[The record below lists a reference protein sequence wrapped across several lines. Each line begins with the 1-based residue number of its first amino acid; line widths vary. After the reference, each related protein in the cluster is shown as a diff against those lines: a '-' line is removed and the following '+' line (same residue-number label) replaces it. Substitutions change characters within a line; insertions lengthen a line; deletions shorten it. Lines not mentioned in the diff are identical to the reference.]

1 MANIKKELFKG
12 VFWSAVEKYSGL
24 VISIVI
30 SMVLARLL
38 SPKEYGVVAI
48 ATVIIVF
55 LQMFCTMGIGPA
67 IIQRK
72 DLSEQDLNSIFTFSL
87 SIGTVLSTLFFCS
100 SWAIAAFYDNPQ
112 LVPVCQILS
121 VALLAASANMVPS
134 ALMNRDK
141 RFKENARR
149 NLTFQIICGAASV
162 IAAFKG
168 AGVYALLISPVIT
181 PIGIFIWNRQYYKV
195 RIDWSYNL
203 EPIKRIFSF
212 TSYQFL
218 SEFVNYFSR
227 NLDKL
232 IIGKFLSVDALGVY
246 EKSYRLMQLPLQNVS
261 GVISPVLQPI
271 LRDLDGDKTELGHK
285 FAKVIRLIATISF
298 PMGTIL
304 FFMSSECIHLFYGD
318 KWDAAIPVFRI
329 LALSIP
335 LQMTM
340 SISGVPYLVCQDT
353 KTKFWVG
360 IRNTITTVIGFIV
373 AVIFWNTIEAM
384 AWAWTITLAVNFAI
398 TYTITYKYLLKVP
411 LFVFFREFIKP
422 TIIAFLLSFTL
433 YFVSI
438 PDYGK
443 WLITPLLVKGTVSIV
458 VTLFLIQLIRQYDLL
473 QFVKTTIAKRK
484 QSN

>member
-87 SIGTVLSTLFFCS
+87 SIGIVLSTLFFCS
-100 SWAIAAFYDNPQ
+100 SWAIASFYDNPQ

-141 RFKENARR
+141 RFKENAKR
-149 NLTFQIICGAASV
+149 NLTFQIICGVVSI
-162 IAAFKG
+162 IAAFEG

-181 PIGIFIWNRQYYKV
+181 PLGVFIWNRQFYKV

-203 EPIKRIFSF
+203 EPIRRIFSF

-232 IIGKFLSVDALGVY
+232 IIGKFLSVDALGIY
-246 EKSYRLMQLPLQNVS
+246 EKSYRLMQLPLQNVT

-271 LRDLDGDKTELGHK
+271 LRDLQDDKADLGRK
-285 FAKVIRLIATISF
+285 YAKIVKLVATISF
-298 PMGTIL
+298 PAGIIL
-304 FFMSSECIHLFYGD
+304 AFMSHEVIFLFYGD
-318 KWDAAIPVFRI
+318 KWEAAVPVFSI
-329 LALSIP
+329 LSLSLP
-335 LQMTM
+335 LQMIFST
-340 SISGVPYLVCQDT
+340 SGSMYLVCNNTRAQ
-353 KTKFWVG
+353 FWVG
-360 IRNTITTVIGFIV
+360 IRNTITTVLGFLI
-373 AVIFWNTIEAM
+373 AAYFWNTIEAM
-384 AWAWTITLAVNFAI
+384 AWAWTITLLLNFICSYYILYRYVMEVPI
-398 TYTITYKYLLKVP
+398 TPLLQVMMKP
-411 LFVFFREFIKP
+411 FIY
-422 TIIAFLLSFTL
+422 ANVLSLLL
-433 YFVSI
+433 WGLNSI
-438 PDYGK
+438 DYGNGIA
-443 WLITPLLVKGTVSIV
+443 LPLLVKGGSSLLL
-458 VTLFLIQLIRQYDLL
+458 TLILIQFTRQYDLISL
-473 QFVKTTIAKRK
+473 VKTRIKK
-484 QSN
+484 

>member
-1 MANIKKELFKG
+1 MSDIRKSLLKG

-24 VISIVI
+24 IISIVI

-38 SPKEYGVVAI
+38 GPKEYGVVAI
-48 ATVIIVF
+48 ATVIIAF

-72 DLSEQDLNSIFTFSL
+72 DLNEQDLNSIFTFSL
-87 SIGTVLSTLFFCS
+87 SIGLALSALFFFS
-100 SWAIAAFYDNPQ
+100 SWSIATFYDNPQ
-112 LVPVCQILS
+112 LIPVCQILS
-121 VALLAASANMVPS
+121 VALLSAAANMVPS

-141 RFKENARR
+141 RFKENAKRT
-149 NLTFQIICGAASV
+149 LFFQIICGVAAIV
-162 IAAFKG
+162 AALNG
-168 AGVYALLISPVIT
+168 AGVYALLISPVVT
-181 PIGIFIWNRQYYKV
+181 PIGVFIWNRQFYKV

-212 TSYQFL
+212 SSYQFL

-232 IIGKFLSVDALGVY
+232 IIGKFLSVDALGIY
-246 EKSYRLMQLPLQNVS
+246 EKSYRLMQLPLQNVT

-271 LRDLDGDKTELGHK
+271 LRDLDADKEELGHK
-285 FAKVIRLIATISF
+285 FAKVIRLITTISF
-298 PMGTIL
+298 PLGTIL
-304 FFMSSECIHLFYGD
+304 FFTSSECIHLFYGN

-360 IRNTITTVIGFIV
+360 IRNTITTVIGFIF
-373 AVIFWNTIEAM
+373 AVIFWNSIEAM
-384 AWAWTITLAVNFAI
+384 AWAWTITLAINFAI
-398 TYTITYKYLLKVP
+398 TYTITYKFLLRVP
-411 LFVFFREFIKP
+411 LMVFLREFIKP
-422 TIIAFLLSFTL
+422 SIIAAFLATIL
-433 YFVSI
+433 YFLSI
-438 PDYGK
+438 PNYGE
-443 WLITPLLVKGTVSIV
+443 WLITPILIKGGISTIASLI
-458 VTLFLIQLIRQYDLL
+458 LIQLTRQYDLL
-473 QFVKTTIAKRK
+473 SLIKTTIAKHP
-484 QSN
+484 SEM

>member
-360 IRNTITTVIGFIV
+360 IRNTITTVIGFFV

-422 TIIAFLLSFTL
+422 TIITFLLSFTL

>member
-87 SIGTVLSTLFFCS
+87 SIGIVLSTLFFCS
-100 SWAIAAFYDNPQ
+100 SWAIASFYDNSQ

-141 RFKENARR
+141 RFKENAKR
-149 NLTFQIICGAASV
+149 NLTFQIICGVVSI
-162 IAAFKG
+162 IAAFEG

-181 PIGIFIWNRQYYKV
+181 PLGVFIWNRQFYKV

-203 EPIKRIFSF
+203 EPIRRIFSF

-232 IIGKFLSVDALGVY
+232 IIGKFLSVDALGIY
-246 EKSYRLMQLPLQNVS
+246 EKSYRLMQLPLQNVT

-271 LRDLDGDKTELGHK
+271 MRDLDGNKEELGHK
-285 FAKVIRLIATISF
+285 FAKVIRLITTISF
-298 PMGTIL
+298 PLGTTL
-304 FFMSSECIHLFYGD
+304 FFMSSECIRFFYGD
-318 KWDAAIPVFRI
+318 KWDAAIPVFSI

-360 IRNTITTVIGFIV
+360 IRNTITTVLGFIIAV
-373 AVIFWNTIEAM
+373 ALWNTIEAM
-384 AWAWTITLAVNFAI
+384 AWAWTITLFINFTI
-398 TYTITYKYLLKVP
+398 TYTITYKILLRVP
-411 LFVFFREFIKP
+411 LQVFFREFIKP
-422 TIIAFLLSFTL
+422 SITAVFLAAIL
-433 YFVSI
+433 YLVSI
-438 PDYGK
+438 PDYGE
-443 WLITPLLVKGTVSIV
+443 WLLTPILVKGSVSI
-458 VTLFLIQLIRQYDLL
+458 TFSLILIQLTRQYDILKL
-473 QFVKTTIAKRK
+473 CKAMIAKRK
-484 QSN
+484 KEM